1 MHCFA
6 LTSKESSNRATSQH
20 SPVLFKWHPIKAET
34 VSGERDERKSVLIL
48 RTRLKIISL
57 SALDVGIASR

>member
-20 SPVLFKWHPIKAET
+20 SSVFFKWHPIKAET

-48 RTRLKIISL
+48 RTRLKTLSL